1 MLSVSNK
8 AVIVDLIGLAI
19 DKIRQTGVITSFVEV
34 TPGIYNIQSINEL
47 VKNEAI
53 TINEIDYIVSN
64 VSSSSFT
71 ISGISGLDFTGASWK
86 AKAPYY
92 MYGHPIEIVK
102 ILSEKDR
109 SQTFK
114 YQKYP
119 LIMLVQDFRET
130 VFTGGSEANLT
141 FILAN
146 ITKPNYVAEDRYT
159 NNFKPILYPLEA
171 KLKRTLKMSGLTQ
184 LLNPDSIEETDKLYW
199 GKEGLYGNEGNI
211 FNDCIDAIEMKNVNV
226 RFKNNC

>member
-19 DKIRQTGVITSFVEV
+19 DKIRKTGLINSFVESS
-34 TPGIYNIQSINEL
+34 PGIYVIQSVNSLSNYES
-47 VKNEAI
+47 I
-53 TINEIDYIVSN
+53 TILNVDYIVGN
-64 VSSSSFT
+64 VTNYEFT
-71 ISGISGLDFTGASWK
+71 INGNSGLDFTDLIWK

-92 MYGHPIEIVK
+92 MHGHPIEIVK

-119 LIMLVQDFRET
+119 LIMLIQDFKET
-130 VFTGGSEANLT
+130 VFTSGSEANLN

-146 ITKPNYVAEDRYT
+146 ITRSEYVATDRYT
-159 NNFKPILYPLEA
+159 NNFKPILYPLESQFRRA
-171 KLKRTLKMSGLTQ
+171 LKMSGFTQ
-184 LLNPDSIEETDKLYW
+184 LLNPDEIEETDKLYW